1 MTFNSKQKVV
11 LKDFLSLLVSIIEGI
26 IACVLGAATVYT
38 IVSLL
43 VSQPI
48 PDITMTLTIIAGG
61 IIVLWILSSIYCAIY
76 WFLCICALT
85 GEDWYNYVKNE
96 TIPNRLKNTKKY
108 KLYKFLKEV
117 F

>member
-11 LKDFLSLLVSIIEGI
+11 LKDFLSLLFSIIEGVV
-26 IACVLGAATVYT
+26 ACILGAATVYT
-38 IVSLL
+38 VVSLL
-43 VSQPI
+43 VGQPI
-48 PDITMTLTIIAGG
+48 PNITMVLTIITAV